1 MITRSCIGVVGM
13 MRLASAMRQL
23 VVRLFLLYLPMML
36 MVLVP
41 SKLIALL
48 TLCLLVIRMVRL
60 TVNLLL
66 QSA

>member
-1 MITRSCIGVVGM
+1 MVGM

-41 SKLIALL
+41 RKLIALL

>member
-1 MITRSCIGVVGM
+1 MGH
-13 MRLASAMRQL
+13 LAVWVS
-23 VVRLFLLYLPMML
+23 LLHVSMML
-36 MVLVP
+36 MVLAP
-41 SKLIALL
+41 RKLIALL

>member
-1 MITRSCIGVVGM
+1 MITRSCTGVVGTV
-13 MRLASAMRQL
+13 RLTSAMRQL

-41 SKLIALL
+41 RKLIALL

>member
-1 MITRSCIGVVGM
+1 MITRSCNGVVGM
-13 MRLASAMRQL
+13 MRLGSAMRQL

>member
-1 MITRSCIGVVGM
+1 MVGTV
-13 MRLASAMRQL
+13 RLTSAMRQL

-41 SKLIALL
+41 RKLIALL